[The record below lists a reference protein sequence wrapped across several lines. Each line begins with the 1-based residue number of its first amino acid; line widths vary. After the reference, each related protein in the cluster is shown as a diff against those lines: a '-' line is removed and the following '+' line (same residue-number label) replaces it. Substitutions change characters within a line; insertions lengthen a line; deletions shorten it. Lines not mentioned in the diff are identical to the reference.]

1 MGYNVHTDHRN
12 DLQNKIRSVVMKIN
26 ISSIKSVITM
36 SPNNAPAAKAMP
48 GDTVCFETLNC
59 YSESIKTEND
69 KMSLVPWDCINP
81 ATGPLYVE
89 GARPGDVLKVEILS
103 IELAESGVMA
113 IGPGAGVLG
122 DVLLEE
128 RTKILPISGGKV
140 KFNDKLTLPVQ
151 AMIGVI
157 GTAPR
162 DEDIPTGTPGT
173 HGSNMDCK
181 LIGEGSTLY
190 LPVNTEGALL
200 AMGDLHAAMGDG
212 EIIICGVEASGR
224 ITVKV
229 DVVKGFSAHLPM
241 LLTKDRIVMLSSAKT
256 LDEAAF
262 DVTHK
267 FHEFLCNM
275 LGMELHE
282 AGMLLSAAC
291 DLRICQI
298 VDPLYTVRMELPL
311 WIAGEY
317 GFEMP

>member
-1 MGYNVHTDHRN
+1 M
-12 DLQNKIRSVVMKIN
+12 IN
-26 ISSIKSVITM
+26 ISSNKSVITM
-36 SPNNAPAAKAMP
+36 SPNNPPAARAKP

-59 YSESIKTEND
+59 YSESIKTEDD
-69 KMSLVPWDCINP
+69 KMSLVPWNCINP
-81 ATGPLYVE
+81 ATGPLFVE
-89 GARPGDVLKVEILS
+89 GAMPGDVLKVQILK
-103 IELAESGVMA
+103 IELAENAVMA

-122 DVLLEE
+122 DVLKEE
-128 RTKILPISGGKV
+128 RTKIVPISDGKV
-140 KFNDKLTLPVQ
+140 KFNDKITLTAEP
-151 AMIGVI
+151 MIGVI
-157 GTAPR
+157 GTAPKG
-162 DEDIPTGTPGT
+162 EDIPTGTPGT

-200 AMGDLHAAMGDG
+200 AMGDIHAVMGDG
-212 EIIICGVEASGR
+212 EIIICGVEVSGR

-229 DVVKGFSAHLPM
+229 DVVKDFDVHMPM

-256 LDEAAF
+256 LDEASF

-267 FHEFLCNM
+267 LHAFLCDK

-298 VDPLYTVRMELPL
+298 VDPLYTVRMELPT
-311 WIAGEY
+311 WIAKEY

>member
-1 MGYNVHTDHRN
+1 MSIT
-12 DLQNKIRSVVMKIN
+12 
-26 ISSIKSVITM
+26 ISSSHSVITM
-36 SPNNAPAAKAMP
+36 SPNNAPAAKAKP

-59 YSESIKTEND
+59 YSERIKTEED
-69 KMSLVPWDCINP
+69 KMSLVPWECINP

-89 GARPGDVLKVEILS
+89 GAEVGDVLKVEILK
-103 IELAESGVMA
+103 IELAEYGVMA
-113 IGPGAGVLG
+113 VGPNFGVLG
-122 DVLLEE
+122 DVLKEE
-128 RTKILPISGGKV
+128 RTRILPIKDGKV
-140 KFNDKLTLPVQ
+140 QFNGKLSLPVQ
-151 AMIGVI
+151 PMIGVI
-157 GTAPR
+157 GTAPK
-162 DEDIPTGTPGT
+162 DADIPTGTPGT

-181 LIGEGSTLY
+181 LIGEGTTLY

-200 AMGDLHAAMGDG
+200 AMGDIHAVMGDG

-224 ITVKV
+224 ITVRV
-229 DVVKGFSAHLPM
+229 DVVKGFNAHLPM

-256 LDEAAF
+256 LDEASF

-267 FHEFLCNM
+267 FHEFLCKF

-311 WIAGEY
+311 WIAKEY

>member
-1 MGYNVHTDHRN
+1 
-12 DLQNKIRSVVMKIN
+12 MKIT
-26 ISSIKSVITM
+26 ISSNQSVITM

-81 ATGPLYVE
+81 ATGPLYVD
-89 GARPGDVLKVEILS
+89 GAQPGDVLKVEILS
-103 IELAESGVMA
+103 IELAPNGVMA

-122 DVLLEE
+122 DVLQEE

-140 KFNDKLTLPVQ
+140 HFNDKISLPVQ

-157 GTAPR
+157 GTAPG
-162 DEDIPTGTPGT
+162 EEEIPTGTPGV

-200 AMGDLHAAMGDG
+200 SMGDIHAAMGDG

-224 ITVKV
+224 ITVRV

-241 LLTKDRIVMLSSAKT
+241 LLTEDRIVMLSSAKT
-256 LDEAAF
+256 LDEAAS

-267 FHEFLCNM
+267 FHEFLCGM
-275 LGMELHE
+275 LGMEPHE

-298 VDPLYTVRMELPL
+298 VDPLCTVRMELPV
-311 WIAGEY
+311 WIARAY